1 MPYWLWLLCGTT
13 LLIVEILAPHLVT
26 VWFAIAALL
35 TGVVAYRTGD
45 IAVQLTVFSVSSM
58 ILFSVGWFWLR
69 KNMKMGARARHADET
84 VIGESGT
91 VVSAGVG
98 DTPGG
103 KVRFQVPI
111 HGDDVWEF
119 VSDEKL
125 SQGDRCTVTEVMGTK
140 VRVKKA

>member
-1 MPYWLWLLCGTT
+1 MPYWLWLLC
-13 LLIVEILAPHLVT
+13 LIVEILAPHLVT

-35 TGVVAYRTGD
+35 TGVVAYWAGD
-45 IAVQLTVFSVSSM
+45 IAVQLTVFSVISM

>member
-35 TGVVAYRTGD
+35 TGVVAYWAGD

-58 ILFSVGWFWLR
+58 ILFAVGWFWLR